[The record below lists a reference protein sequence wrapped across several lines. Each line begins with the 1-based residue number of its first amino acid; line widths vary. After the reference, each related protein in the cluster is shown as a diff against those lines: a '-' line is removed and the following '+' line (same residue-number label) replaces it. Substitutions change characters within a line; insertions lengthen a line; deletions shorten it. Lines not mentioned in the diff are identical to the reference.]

1 MRLRGA
7 GAKQGSTVAFFPVKQ
22 RDSGDFLT
30 LGQAGGQQTDL
41 GARSSAELGFIRMT
55 SKLRMGVVF
64 LKDCLKKK
72 EEETRKE
79 NVQETV
85 CGPKSLKCSSSSF
98 TEKAS
103 VSGLDDGLRME

>member
-72 EEETRKE
+72 KKK
-79 NVQETV
+79 QERRM
-85 CGPKSLKCSSSSF
+85 CNRDRLWPEIPEMFIIQLYRESF
-98 TEKAS
+98 S
-103 VSGLDDGLRME
+103 VWS